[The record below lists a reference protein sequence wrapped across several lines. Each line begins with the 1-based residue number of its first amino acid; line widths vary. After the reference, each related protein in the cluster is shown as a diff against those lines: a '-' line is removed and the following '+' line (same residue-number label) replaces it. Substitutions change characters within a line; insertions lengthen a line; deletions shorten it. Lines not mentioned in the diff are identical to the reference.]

1 MQALEQKGMRLI
13 HGLVIMAIWTPF
25 MMALGTRLNERT
37 VSWQELSLYA
47 VAVAALLIV
56 AVIRI
61 AKQKTSP
68 GPIER
73 SFSKLFRAAFGS
85 FAVIFGYSMLLSVL
99 ALPLVGV
106 EGFFMASPSFPVFW
120 LAAAASVFPLVY
132 RHMS

>member
-1 MQALEQKGMRLI
+1 MKLI
-13 HGLVIMAIWTPF
+13 HGLVIMAVWAPF
-25 MMALGTRLNERT
+25 MMVLGSHLNERT

-47 VAVAALLIV
+47 VAVVALLIV
-56 AVIRI
+56 AIIRI
-61 AKQKTSP
+61 AKQKTTP

-73 SFSKLFRAAFGS
+73 SFPKLFRAAFGS
-85 FAVIFGYSMLLSVL
+85 FAVIFAGSMLLSVL
-99 ALPLVGV
+99 ALPLVGF